1 MTSDQLLLYDV
12 SLTMMIT
19 STSLCIAIFE
29 MIFYETIVYNMYHLL
44 LHHLYSVL

>member
-19 STSLCIAIFE
+19 STSLMYRYFRDDV
-29 MIFYETIVYNMYHLL
+29 MIFYETIV
-44 LHHLYSVL
+44 